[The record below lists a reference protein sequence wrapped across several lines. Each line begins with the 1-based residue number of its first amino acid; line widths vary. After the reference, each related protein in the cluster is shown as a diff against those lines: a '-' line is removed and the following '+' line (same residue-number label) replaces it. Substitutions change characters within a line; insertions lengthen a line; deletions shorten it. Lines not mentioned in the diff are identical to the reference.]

1 MTTIA
6 AALAEARACLS
17 AGAIDNPALDARL
30 LLAAASGLSASR
42 ILAGGEAS
50 LPEGALRTL
59 RAMTARR
66 AAGEPVAR
74 ILGEKEFWGMPLRLA
89 AATLV
94 PRPDTETLVEAALD
108 AVRAHR
114 LPADLA
120 LCDLGTGSGAI
131 ALALLR
137 ELPEATAV
145 ATDIS
150 AEALAA
156 AAANAESL
164 GLGARISFV
173 RADFAAGPA
182 GPFHLVVS
190 NPPYVRSGDL
200 AGLPREVRDHDPVAA
215 LDGGPDGY
223 SAYRTIALRL
233 CDLIYPGGIAALETG
248 AGQSETVAAI
258 LKSSGLTLVETR
270 RDLAGIS
277 RAVVAMRQSAQS
289 GVKG

>member
-6 AALAEARACLS
+6 AALGEARALL
-17 AGAIDNPALDARL
+17 AGQAIDNPGLDARL
-30 LLAAASGLSASR
+30 LLAAATGLSASR
-42 ILAGGEAS
+42 ILAGGEAAVS
-50 LPEGALRTL
+50 DGALQTFRS
-59 RAMTARR
+59 MTARR

-74 ILGEKEFWGMPLRLA
+74 ILGEKEFWGMPLRLG

-114 LPADLA
+114 LPPDLR

-131 ALALLR
+131 ALALLT
-137 ELPEATAV
+137 ELPRATAV

-164 GLGARISFV
+164 RLAARIKFV

-200 AGLPREVRDHDPVAA
+200 VALPREVRDHDPALA
-215 LDGGPDGY
+215 LDGGLDGF
-223 SAYRTIALRL
+223 SAYRAIASRL
-233 CDLIYPGGIAALETG
+233 PDLIYPGGIAALETG
-248 AGQSETVAAI
+248 LGQSDTVAAI
-258 LKSSGLTLVETR
+258 LKTSGLSHIETR
-270 RDLAGIS
+270 RDLAGTP
-277 RAVVAMRQSAQS
+277 RAVVAMRQSAQPS
-289 GVKG
+289 VKG